1 MHRRTLSLTTPPTNT
16 VRGRF
21 LILGGIITLVTLVY
35 MFTPRSIIKNH
46 VTGNY
51 PYVRPSTPQIYT
63 PTPEPPSLKPA
74 PEKLIVKVQLEGEDL
89 NWLLKLLPDWRNQ
102 VVTIDKSFA
111 SLHES
116 GQRVDKGR
124 IADAYLGWLITNYN
138 RLPSTLIFIPP
149 NLAKEEEDKG
159 KWRLP
164 YKSLVQSIQ
173 DLQIPHIQKEG
184 HASLHCPTKQECEDT
199 ILPFRAPSDEYRTL
213 EVKMAK
219 AWEQM
224 FNNTDVPKQ
233 LASPSG
239 NAIVLGGVEDT
250 IHPLRRTSL
259 LAILQFPRLSH
270 RKVEHRFTPRNTLSR
285 DVMDSRTPGHRNQS
299 PDHDKRDSTDS
310 IRSPFRSQNEVR
322 SSSTKK
328 AGKQFEQCGRDAARK
343 KYVDRY

>member
-21 LILGGIITLVTLVY
+21 FIVAGVFTLVTLVY
-35 MFTPRSIIKNH
+35 IFTPRSIIQNH

-51 PYVRPSTPQIYT
+51 PYVRPSTPQIYA
-63 PTPEPPSLKPA
+63 PTPEPPGLKPA

-89 NWLLKLLPDWRNQ
+89 KWLLKLLPDWRNQ
-102 VVTIDKSFA
+102 VITIDKSFA

-138 RLPSTLIFIPP
+138 RLPSTLVLIPP

-173 DLQIPHIQKEG
+173 DLQIPHVQKEG
-184 HASLHCPTKQECEDT
+184 YASLHCPTKQECEDT
-199 ILPFRAPSDEYRTL
+199 ILPFRAPPDEYRTL

-224 FNNTDVPKQ
+224 FNNTDVPSQ

-239 NAIVLGGVEDT
+239 NAFVVSREQVRKRSVDEYTRFWTWINKTKMDDDSAGAVVERLWHVIFGREGVWCSGEET
-250 IHPLRRTSL
+250 C
-259 LAILQFPRLSH
+259 QC
-270 RKVEHRFTPRNTLSR
+270 
-285 DVMDSRTPGHRNQS
+285 
-299 PDHDKRDSTDS
+299 
-310 IRSPFRSQNEVR
+310 EV
-322 SSSTKK
+322 
-328 AGKQFEQCGRDAARK
+328 FGRC
-343 KYVDRY
+343 